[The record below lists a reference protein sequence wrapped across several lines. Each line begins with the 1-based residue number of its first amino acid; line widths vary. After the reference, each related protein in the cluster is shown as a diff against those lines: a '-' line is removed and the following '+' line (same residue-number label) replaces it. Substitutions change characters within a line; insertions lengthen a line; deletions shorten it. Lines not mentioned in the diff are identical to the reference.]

1 MTDFEKGMN
10 IRGQL
15 ESANQGH
22 LLQFYDEL
30 DQCHKEEIETD
41 LKSLEIDRLDDMFK
55 AAQAYSPP
63 DASKLSSVA
72 ADRTG
77 KSSDPDNQK
86 WRENGLELVRQS
98 KLAVILL
105 AGGQGT
111 RLGSSNPKGM
121 YNVGLPSQKSLF
133 QIQCERLLR
142 VQAMAGSGKIAL
154 YVMTS

>member
-1 MTDFEKGMN
+1 MTISKW
-10 IRGQL
+10 RYL
-15 ESANQGH
+15 
-22 LLQFYDEL
+22 
-30 DQCHKEEIETD
+30 
-41 LKSLEIDRLDDMFK
+41 
-55 AAQAYSPP
+55 AAQAYTPP

-72 ADRTG
+72 ADRVG
-77 KSSDPDNQK
+77 KSSDPDNEK

-133 QIQCERLLR
+133 QVSFDLYLLR
-142 VQAMAGSGKIAL
+142 NQELCLDSMREIA
-154 YVMTS
+154 SSSSIGWIG

>member
-1 MTDFEKGMN
+1 MTISKWN
-10 IRGQL
+10 Y
-15 ESANQGH
+15 S
-22 LLQFYDEL
+22 
-30 DQCHKEEIETD
+30 
-41 LKSLEIDRLDDMFK
+41 
-55 AAQAYSPP
+55 AAQAYTPP

-72 ADRTG
+72 ADRVG
-77 KSSDPDNQK
+77 KSSDPDNEK

-133 QIQCERLLR
+133 QVRFDYLCQASNIRYIIYLLR
-142 VQAMAGSGKIAL
+142 NQERCLDSMREIA
-154 YVMTS
+154 SSSSIGWIG

>member
-1 MTDFEKGMN
+1 MAISKW
-10 IRGQL
+10 
-15 ESANQGH
+15 S
-22 LLQFYDEL
+22 Y
-30 DQCHKEEIETD
+30 
-41 LKSLEIDRLDDMFK
+41 S
-55 AAQAYSPP
+55 AAQAYTPP

-72 ADRTG
+72 ADRVG
-77 KSSDPDNQK
+77 KSSDPDNEK

-133 QIQCERLLR
+133 Q
-142 VQAMAGSGKIAL
+142 VSFD
-154 YVMTS
+154 YFW